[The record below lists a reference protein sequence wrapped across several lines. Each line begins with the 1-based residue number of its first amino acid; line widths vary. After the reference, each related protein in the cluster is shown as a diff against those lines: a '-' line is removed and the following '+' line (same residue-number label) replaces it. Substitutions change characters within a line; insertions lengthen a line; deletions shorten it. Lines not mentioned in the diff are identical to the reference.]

1 MKKHLTLLGVAAM
14 ATAVFAGCSSDE
26 ILESY
31 QGEEISFRTRTET
44 RATEITIKNL
54 ESFYVWGDAENY
66 DDFFLQRG
74 IATRMAQGDDNTA
87 TYDLKTKDG
96 YKVYWPAGVTKID
109 FWAYGPKD
117 IIHESQEEVTKQHQ
131 RLEYAPAVSMTEGGK
146 SHKDLIVA
154 HTTAT
159 HQTSGANVTLDFK
172 HPLSGITLDLQSG
185 DPTKIMRLKGAWFV
199 NAKNKGILYY
209 DANATNQLINWDLAQ
224 ASNASYGVT
233 TDLTI
238 YNSSATS
245 VITKGNN
252 DLMLIPQNVNKLV
265 FDGNGNITTNGS
277 YILLLCQII
286 SEHTGAQHTDET
298 TAAEDNNA
306 KHYHLLFPEDNSAVF
321 ESINKV
327 PTKYAY
333 TCVPVDFSWEAG
345 KRYKYSL
352 KFCGTNSGGGIYPP
366 ATLPEL
372 PEVSGV
378 EIIDR
383 PDTKN
388 PGSPVLDNP
397 ITFTVSV
404 AGWDDITNDTNL
416 Q

>member
-14 ATAVFAGCSSDE
+14 TTAVLAGCSNDE
-26 ILESY
+26 IVESY
-31 QGEEISFRTRTET
+31 QGEEISFRTRIET
-44 RATEITIKNL
+44 RATEITIENL

-74 IATRMAQGDDNTA
+74 IAMRNAQSKT

-117 IIHESQEEVTKQHQ
+117 IIPESQEEVTKQNQ
-131 RLEYAPAVSMTEGGK
+131 RLEYVPAVSMTEGGK

-159 HQTSGANVTLDFK
+159 HQTSGANVRLDFK

-209 DANATNQLINWDLAQ
+209 DVNATNKLINWDLAQ

-245 VITKGNN
+245 VITKNNN
-252 DLMLIPQNVNKLV
+252 DLMLIPQSTGQLV
-265 FDGNGNITTNGS
+265 FDGNGNITTDGS

-286 SEHTGAQHTDET
+286 SEHKGVEHTDEA
-298 TAAEDNNA
+298 AAEDDNA
-306 KHYHLLFPEDNSAVF
+306 KHYHLLFPEDDSAVF
-321 ESINKV
+321 KSISEV
-327 PTKYAY
+327 PAKYAY
-333 TCVPVDFSWEAG
+333 TCVPVDFTWEAG
-345 KRYKYSL
+345 QRYKYSL
-352 KFCGTNSGGGIYPP
+352 KFCGRDSGGGIYPP
-366 ATLPEL
+366 TEL
-372 PEVSGV
+372 PDLPKVDGITIEP
-378 EIIDR
+378 R
-383 PDTKN
+383 PDGKN